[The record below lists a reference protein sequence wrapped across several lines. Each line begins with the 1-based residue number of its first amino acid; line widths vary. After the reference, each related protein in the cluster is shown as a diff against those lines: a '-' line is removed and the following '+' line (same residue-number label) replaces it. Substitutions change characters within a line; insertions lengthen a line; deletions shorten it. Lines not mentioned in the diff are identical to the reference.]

1 MRDLLAEVMESVP
14 EKVTGV
20 VIPGCGHFVPEERPE
35 PIADLVLGLTDAAC
49 GPRRRPVLITTT
61 DVPARPSVEREIA

>member
-1 MRDLLAEVMESVP
+1 MTDDLRDLLAEVMESVP

-35 PIADLVLGLTDAAC
+35 PIADLVLGLTAAA
-49 GPRRRPVLITTT
+49 P
-61 DVPARPSVEREIA
+61 PADRGAGQS